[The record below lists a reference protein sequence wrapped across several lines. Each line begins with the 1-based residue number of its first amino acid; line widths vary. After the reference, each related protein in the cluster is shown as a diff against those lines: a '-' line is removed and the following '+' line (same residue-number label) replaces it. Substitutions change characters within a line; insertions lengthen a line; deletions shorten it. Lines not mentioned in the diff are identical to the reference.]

1 MITAIIQQKTIESKV
16 EAPKATQLPLFQL
29 RPIAVEPAAL
39 SNSSDF
45 QPENSTWCQLVD
57 GISKRDPKA
66 IEELYSRFSR
76 GIRLLIARQLGQQD
90 LDDHVHDVFLI
101 TMDAIQNGE
110 LRNPDCLPGFVST
123 VTRRRIANQI
133 NKNVWKRNKEVDAE
147 TDIQLPSTRKN
158 PEQVA
163 IDSESLRIMKAVLL
177 ELHPRDREILSRFY
191 LSGQAAHLICEEM
204 GLTEVQFRLLKSR
217 AKARFSEYGR
227 RKLAQRSENFN
238 FRRICLSV

>member
-1 MITAIIQQKTIESKV
+1 MFPTIIQHTPTKSTGDLSKS
-16 EAPKATQLPLFQL
+16 TQLPLFQFCTI
-29 RPIAVEPAAL
+29 PIASPAL
-39 SNSSDF
+39 RNSPDT
-45 QPENSTWCQLVD
+45 QTENSTWAQLVD
-57 GISKRDPKA
+57 GISKRQPEA

-110 LRNPDCLPGFVST
+110 LRNPDCLPGFVAT

-133 NKNVWKRNKEVDAE
+133 NKNVWKRNKEVDI
-147 TDIQLPSTRKN
+147 DSDFQIPSTRQN

-163 IDSESLRIMKAVLL
+163 IDSESIRIMKAVLQ

-191 LSGQAAHLICEEM
+191 LSGQAAPLICEEM
-204 GLTEVQFRLLKSR
+204 GLSEVQFRLIKSR
-217 AKARFSEYGR
+217 AKARFAEYGR
-227 RKLAQRSENFN
+227 RKLAQCSNSLNFK
-238 FRRICLSV
+238 RICLSA